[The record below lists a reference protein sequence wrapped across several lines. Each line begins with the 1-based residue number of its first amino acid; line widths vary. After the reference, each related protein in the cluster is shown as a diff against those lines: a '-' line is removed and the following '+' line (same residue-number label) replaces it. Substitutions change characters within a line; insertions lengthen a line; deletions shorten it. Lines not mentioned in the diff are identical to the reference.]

1 MNVIEAMKERRSVRT
16 YDGRGLT
23 EKQCD
28 AMMQAIAKSESP
40 FGGHLTIRMKKF
52 NLKEG
57 YKPTTYGM
65 IKGAGDFFL
74 LGFSDDDESMLT
86 AGYQFE
92 QVVLS
97 AWQNGLGTC
106 WIAATFKGSDFEKG
120 EGWPEGEDLKIVSPV
135 GVAAKKSVIEKIAR
149 FTAGS
154 HNRKPMDELF
164 FCSDFKHPVPE
175 DNRFREGLE
184 MMRLA
189 PSSTNSQPWRALVV
203 GNKVHF
209 YAAPKSKLCILDTGI
224 GICHFHET
232 EKYRGRKGEFGKAPD
247 APEGQDG
254 WKYVTTYVAE

>member
-23 EKQCD
+23 ENQRK
-28 AMMQAIAKSESP
+28 AMLQAIAESNSP

-52 NLKEG
+52 NLKDG

-74 LGFSDDDESMLT
+74 LGYGNDDASMLT

-92 QVVLS
+92 QVVLK
-97 AWQNGLGTC
+97 AWENGLGTC
-106 WIAATFKGSDFEKG
+106 WIAATFKGTDFETG
-120 EGWPEGEDLKIVSPV
+120 EMWPEGEELKIVSPV
-135 GVAAKKSVIEKIAR
+135 GVAAKKSMMEKIAR
-149 FTAGS
+149 FTVGS
-154 HNRKPMDELF
+154 QKRKPMDELF
-164 FCSDFKHPVPE
+164 FFEDFKHAIPE
-175 DNRFREGLE
+175 DNRFREALE

-189 PSSTNSQPWRALVV
+189 PSSTNSQPWRALVA

-232 EKYRGRKGEFGKAPD
+232 EKYKGTNGEFMHVAD
-247 APEGQDG
+247 APGGQEGWQ
-254 WKYVTTYVAE
+254 YVTTYVAE